1 MDQYSIHETVIRDI
15 VDVIADLKKS
25 DEIEMFFSGRQNR
38 KYFKSISNATSNL
51 TLVFPVIASSSLSID
66 TVSIVAKA
74 IERKA
79 VTMLQM
85 LFSAISITDA
95 NNAFD
100 QVRRVHTNLRLSDKM
115 TIDDFIDTMDKFVD
129 EGTIIINNKEV
140 YDAVREDMKM
150 LSYTLPENVSES
162 SLASYRLYNSPY
174 SNEVMVLN
182 EAKDDVIGD
191 KNTIRSNN
199 RVTKDSNNRTT
210 TNSNNRTSFNN
221 ITNNYGG
228 GGSGR
233 KKSSI
238 SGDWKDLN
246 DTFNKQLMPTDVKK
260 ANELVP
266 SMMIVNF
273 VNNEGEEP
281 IGSAFV
287 IGVKAK
293 IYPVDSMDMIN
304 RIILKNNDKKVLQQ
318 FIRATTREISFMR
331 DFIFAI
337 DRAKIDALSQSRRG
351 SSSKLWKVLERR
363 AKKDKMRMYL
373 NQTNDASAISTLVIS
388 QEEVEYIKKNE
399 GFDIEKPMV
408 IRPIMESYNLMSTV
422 IVDEGMEVAKF
433 IFDTGEDIYE
443 HIGFNLLEREA
454 SDSSYKK
461 VINLISKMNKY

>member
-1 MDQYSIHETVIRDI
+1 MDQYSIHETVIRDV
-15 VDVIADLKKS
+15 VDVISDIKKS
-25 DEIEMFFSGRQNR
+25 DEVEMFLSRGQSR

-51 TLVFPVIASSSLSID
+51 TLVFPVIASSNLSID

-115 TIDDFIDTMDKFVD
+115 TIDDFIDTMDKFVE
-129 EGTIIINNKEV
+129 EGTVIINNKEV

-162 SLASYRLYNSPY
+162 SLADYRLYNSPY
-174 SNEVMVLN
+174 SNEVMVMS
-182 EAKDDVIGD
+182 EARRNNNKFVNAGDIKD
-191 KNTIRSNN
+191 R
-199 RVTKDSNNRTT
+199 
-210 TNSNNRTSFNN
+210 
-221 ITNNYGG
+221 
-228 GGSGR
+228 
-233 KKSSI
+233 
-238 SGDWKDLN
+238 N
-246 DTFNKQLMPTDVKK
+246 DAFNKQLMPTDVKK

-273 VNNEGEEP
+273 VNNEMDTP
-281 IGSAFV
+281 VDMSFI

-304 RIILKNNDKKVLQQ
+304 RIILKNNDRKVLQQ
-318 FIRATTREISFMR
+318 FFRASTREISFMR

-363 AKKDKMRMYL
+363 SKKDKLRKFL
-373 NQTNDASAISTLVIS
+373 NQTNDAGAISTLVIS

-399 GFDIEKPMV
+399 NFDIETPAI

>member
-15 VDVIADLKKS
+15 VDVISDIKKS
-25 DEIEMFFSGRQNR
+25 DEIEMFFNRGQNR

-51 TLVFPVIASSSLSID
+51 TLVFPVIASSNLSID

-115 TIDDFIDTMDKFVD
+115 TIDDFIDTMDKFVE

-150 LSYTLPENVSES
+150 LSYTLPENISES
-162 SLASYRLYNSPY
+162 SLANYRLYNSPY
-174 SNEVMVLN
+174 SNEVMVMN
-182 EAKDDVIGD
+182 EAKG
-191 KNTIRSNN
+191 K
-199 RVTKDSNNRTT
+199 
-210 TNSNNRTSFNN
+210 NN
-221 ITNNYGG
+221 IPGE
-228 GGSGR
+228 
-233 KKSSI
+233 
-238 SGDWKDLN
+238 WKDIN
-246 DTFNKQLMPTDVKK
+246 DTFNKQLIPTDVKK

-266 SMMIVNF
+266 SMMIVNI
-273 VNNEGEEP
+273 VNNEGNEP
-281 IGSAFV
+281 IGSAFI

-304 RIILKNNDKKVLQQ
+304 RIILKNNDKNVLQQ

-363 AKKDKMRMYL
+363 SKKDKMRKLL

-399 GFDIEKPMV
+399 NFDIEKPAI

>member
-15 VDVIADLKKS
+15 VDVISDIKKS
-25 DEIEMFFSGRQNR
+25 DEIEMFFNRGQSR
-38 KYFKSISNATSNL
+38 KYYKSIANATSNL
-51 TLVFPVIASSSLSID
+51 TLVFPVIASSNLSID

-95 NNAFD
+95 KDAFD

-115 TIDDFIDTMDKFVD
+115 TIDDFIDTMDAFA
-129 EGTIIINNKEV
+129 ESGTIIINNKEV
-140 YDAVREDMKM
+140 YDAVREDMKN
-150 LSYTLPENVSES
+150 LSYTLPGNVSES
-162 SLASYRLYNSPY
+162 SLAGYRLYNSPY
-174 SNEVMVLN
+174 SNEVMVMN
-182 EAKDDVIGD
+182 EARGKGNPKAPDFGEIKDI
-191 KNTIRSNN
+191 
-199 RVTKDSNNRTT
+199 
-210 TNSNNRTSFNN
+210 
-221 ITNNYGG
+221 
-228 GGSGR
+228 
-233 KKSSI
+233 
-238 SGDWKDLN
+238 N
-246 DTFNKQLMPTDVKK
+246 DGFNKQLIPSDVKK

-266 SMMIVNF
+266 SMMIVNLI
-273 VNNEGEEP
+273 NNEDGEP
-281 IGSAFV
+281 INMSFI

-304 RIILKNNDKKVLQQ
+304 RIIIKNNDKKVLQQ

-337 DRAKIDALSQSRRG
+337 DRAKIDALSQSKRG

-363 AKKDKMRMYL
+363 AKKDKMRKFL

-399 GFDIEKPMV
+399 GFDIEKPAI
-408 IRPIMESYNLMSTV
+408 IRPIMESYNLMSAV

>member
-15 VDVIADLKKS
+15 VDVISDVKKS
-25 DEIEMFFSGRQNR
+25 DEIEMFFNRGQSR

-115 TIDDFIDTMDKFVD
+115 TIDDFIDTMDKFVE
-129 EGTIIINNKEV
+129 EGAIIINNKEV

-150 LSYTLPENVSES
+150 LSYTLPENISES

-174 SNEVMVLN
+174 SNEVMVMN
-182 EAKDDVIGD
+182 EARKD
-191 KNTIRSNN
+191 
-199 RVTKDSNNRTT
+199 
-210 TNSNNRTSFNN
+210 N
-221 ITNNYGG
+221 IP
-228 GGSGR
+228 
-233 KKSSI
+233 
-238 SGDWKDLN
+238 GDWKDIN
-246 DTFNKQLMPTDVKK
+246 DTFNKQLIPTDVKK

-273 VNNEGEEP
+273 VNNEGNEP
-281 IGSAFV
+281 VASAFV

-363 AKKDKMRMYL
+363 AKKDKMRKFL
-373 NQTNDASAISTLVIS
+373 NQTNDASAISTLVVS

-399 GFDIEKPMV
+399 GFDIEKPAV
-408 IRPIMESYNLMSTV
+408 IRPIMESYNLMSAV